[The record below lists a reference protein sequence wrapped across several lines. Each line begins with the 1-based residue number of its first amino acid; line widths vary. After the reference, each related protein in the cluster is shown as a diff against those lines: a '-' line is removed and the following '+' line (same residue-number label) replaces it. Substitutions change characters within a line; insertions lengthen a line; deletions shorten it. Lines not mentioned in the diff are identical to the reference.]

1 MLTRVRVRVGWI
13 RPVLDVELV
22 YPLPRSIFDF
32 VRCCEAAP
40 EQQSAVEM
48 AEVTKIGVCV
58 R

>member
-13 RPVLDVELV
+13 GPVLDVELV
-22 YPLPRSIFDF
+22 YPLPRSILEF

-40 EQQSAVEM
+40 EPESAVEI